1 MKLNDYL
8 QENAWVWAGTALV
21 LLTLS
26 GSTLR
31 QALIISGITVCVH
44 AVATLLSHRD

>member
-31 QALIISGITVCVH
+31 QALWITFI
-44 AVATLLSHRD
+44 AVAVHGVATFISHRD